1 MIKSPNLYDHRTKEI
16 IAVVLHLQMKDL
28 ATDSEAHLCSVYTD
42 QLSLDCSCSN
52 SEMEM
57 QTRVTEDENP
67 IQPQPCNETVTVS
80 QFEEVGWMS
89 HRALLFFDPYV
100 PGRGKH

>member
-1 MIKSPNLYDHRTKEI
+1 
-16 IAVVLHLQMKDL
+16 
-28 ATDSEAHLCSVYTD
+28 
-42 QLSLDCSCSN
+42 
-52 SEMEM
+52 M

-67 IQPQPCNETVTVS
+67 IQPQPCNETVS